1 MQILEYAQEIIRY
14 LYTLPNVK
22 ACRLYGSLAGNTFDA
37 YSDIDIELDVS
48 GADNGQYLLRLPAL
62 VGKHFP
68 VVFYD
73 YSPSLAPEKYVVS
86 IATDSQN
93 PFQIIDIACTARPHC
108 KSVSADTLRAQ
119 NDPYA
124 HILKL
129 FTANLKHFLRG
140 KNVCADV
147 QRMHQKIFGAP
158 SLTDEKEM
166 LEKTYKWLKTH
177 AQKRQQPYVCALK
190 KYL

>member
-108 KSVSADTLRAQ
+108 KSVSADTLRTQ